1 MKMSDHLYGLAL
13 MWRASG
19 CLFVSSLNSRNLDRA
34 RVTWKSFYTLYSL
47 LCASIL
53 FSFRIRQIW
62 QGTNNVSD
70 SKGALTSSLLAIM
83 RNVIGLESLV
93 AFIVLSVR
101 SGAVLRFLRKASTF
115 EASMNVPACHRVKR
129 QYLLPYACHV
139 LAFAAVNLFTLG
151 LYGWALIRAYS
162 VLSTAQILHAFYAIA
177 ANALYMASD
186 YGNKA
191 TARAACEVLVDYIR
205 IQVDILDQK
214 RESNESRLKIRDLE
228 DVRVNMATIQSL
240 KDEINVIL
248 NPCIFLFCLR
258 SFSVLCIA
266 GYMLAR
272 LSFSQDISMLVL
284 FYLLSNA
291 FALIDLAYVSHAM
304 ENEIRFFYNTIDPR
318 SMCLSGGGFFTIDAK
333 ILMHVAEAVVT
344 YTVIFIQTGDAILNT
359 FQPFHN
365 LTDQQKVG
373 LQY

>member
-1 MKMSDHLYGLAL
+1 MRMSDHLYGLAL

-19 CLFVSSLNSRNLDRA
+19 CLFVSNLNRRNLDRA
-34 RVTWKSFYTLYSL
+34 RVTWRSFYTIYCL

-62 QGTNNVSD
+62 QGTDNASD

-93 AFIVLSVR
+93 AFIVMSVR
-101 SGAVLRFLRKASTF
+101 SGALLRFLRKASAF
-115 EASMNVPACHRVKR
+115 EASMSVPACHRVER
-129 QYLLPYACHV
+129 QYLLPYVCHV
-139 LAFAAVNLFTLG
+139 LAFASMNLYTLG
-151 LYGWALIRAYS
+151 LFGWALIAAYS
-162 VLSTAQILHAFYAIA
+162 HLSTAEILHAFYAIA

-191 TARAACEVLVDYIR
+191 TARAACEVLVD
-205 IQVDILDQK
+205 ILDQK
-214 RESNESRLKIRDLE
+214 RESRLKIRDVE

-240 KDEINVIL
+240 KEEINAVL
-248 NPCIFLFCLR
+248 NPCILLFCLR
-258 SFSVLCIA
+258 SFSVICLS

-291 FALIDLAYVSHAM
+291 FALIDLAY
-304 ENEIRFFYNTIDPR
+304 IRFFYNTIDPR
-318 SMCLSGGGFFTIDAK
+318 SMCLSGGGFFAIDAK
-333 ILMHVAEAVVT
+333 TLMHVAEAVVT
-344 YTVIFIQTGDAILNT
+344 YTVIFVQTGDAIMNT
-359 FQPFHN
+359 FQPFNN
-365 LTDQQKVG
+365 LTNQQKVG